1 MFKKV
6 ILAGLFSVTALA
18 ANADSKGSD
27 VVVSMDGIQITQ
39 DDIKHYI
46 KERIA
51 SGTNP
56 ETFNSA
62 KNIAQA
68 GENLLSL
75 RRLGKMAREAG
86 VSSSDQIEWE
96 LALQRERLQTREWV
110 QGIID
115 KEIAATDW
123 ESAAREEYLANPNAY
138 IRGKDEIKASH
149 ILIDTESRTE
159 EEAKALAEQVLTKV
173 KAGEDFAALAAEY
186 SDDPSAAKNKG
197 DLGYFSKG
205 RMVPEF
211 DAAAFALSAKKPV
224 SDLVKTQFGYHIIKF
239 VDARQPKK
247 LIFDEAKASIIAQL
261 QREAPRSIRNRLTME
276 ARSTSTEEV
285 VVNEAALRALEQEIL
300 GN

>member
-6 ILAGLFSVTALA
+6 LLAGVFSVAVVS
-18 ANADSKGSD
+18 ANADSSGSD
-27 VVVSMDGIQITQ
+27 VVVSVDGIQITQ
-39 DDIKHYI
+39 SDIKHYI
-46 KERIA
+46 NERVA

-56 ETFNSA
+56 QAFASS

-75 RRLGKMAREAG
+75 RRLGKMARDAG
-86 VSSSDQIEWE
+86 MVTNEQIEWE
-96 LALQRERLQTREWV
+96 LALYRERLQTREWV
-110 QGIID
+110 QGIVD

-123 ESAAREEYLANPNAY
+123 DSAAREEYLANPDAY

-149 ILIDTESRTE
+149 ILIGTETRSE
-159 EEAKALAEQVLTKV
+159 EEARLLAEKVLAKV
-173 KAGEDFAALAAEY
+173 KAGEDFASLASEY
-186 SDDPSAAKNKG
+186 SDDPSAASNKG

-239 VDARQPKK
+239 ADARQPRK
-247 LIFDEAKASIIAQL
+247 LTFDEAKADIIARL
-261 QREAPRSIRNRLTME
+261 KTEAPRSIRNRLTVE
-276 ARSTSTEEV
+276 ARSVSSEEA
-285 VVNEAALRALEQEIL
+285 VVNEAALKALEQEIL
-300 GN
+300 SK